1 MSVLLLDYLKEF
13 EKYSLTRKHR
23 AGDDASNGLL
33 QE

>member
-1 MSVLLLDYLKEF
+1 VLLLDYLKEF

-23 AGDDASNGLL
+23 AGDDASNRLL